1 MASSLIASY
10 LAAVAKKHHI
20 ISRTLHGV
28 LYNTPLHYTIQ
39 YTMHPSLC
47 PSLSILLALYLPPSL
62 SFSPSIFLIPYR
74 LRELEA
80 LRFGF
85 SFEDHLES
93 FQAILITEAEP
104 QRLKLTGTMRNIEG
118 EIEREEDKRARRIE
132 REGHREGVWY
142 IAWCIVWCIVY
153 DVMYGV
159 WHDHDL

>member
-80 LRFGF
+80 LRFCF
-85 SFEDHLES
+85 SYE
-93 FQAILITEAEP
+93 AILITEAEP
-104 QRLKLTGTMRNIEG
+104 QRLKLTETMRNIEG
-118 EIEREEDKRARRIE
+118 EKD
-132 REGHREGVWY
+132 REGG
-142 IAWCIVWCIVY
+142 
-153 DVMYGV
+153 G
-159 WHDHDL
+159 